1 MTATLDS
8 ALGAALSS
16 TWPRPGFAENLLAA
30 LREASL
36 GSPIAEVEADAVDG
50 HGRWLVAGTVA
61 GAAVGAAG
69 VAVFGVRRKLRRGS
83 AA

>member
-8 ALGAALSS
+8 ALHAALSS
-16 TWPRPGFAENLLAA
+16 TWPRPSFAESLLTA

-36 GSPIAEVEADAVDG
+36 ESLVAGESAAVVDG

-61 GAAVGAAG
+61 AGAVGAAG
-69 VAVFGVRRKLRRGS
+69 VAVFGVRRRLRRGS

>member
-8 ALGAALSS
+8 ALRAALGS

-30 LREASL
+30 LREASASPL
-36 GSPIAEVEADAVDG
+36 GIIEPEVAEG
-50 HGRWLVAGTVA
+50 HGRWLFAGTVA
-61 GAAVGAAG
+61 GAVGAAG
-69 VAVFGVRRKLRRGS
+69 VAVYGVRRRLRRGS

>member
-8 ALGAALSS
+8 ALHAALSS
-16 TWPRPGFAENLLAA
+16 TLPRKGFAESLLAA

-36 GSPIAEVEADAVDG
+36 SSLGSIERSEEDG
-50 HGRWLVAGTVA
+50 HGRWLFAGTVA
-61 GAAVGAAG
+61 GAVGAAG
-69 VAVFGVRRKLRRGS
+69 VAVYGVRRRLRRGR